1 MLHKVGEA
9 VLPIGLSAMESH
21 LGFYS
26 AFPDIGKSNS
36 RYREIIPDIGKS
48 IPDIGNSNFLYQV
61 IWDYFR
67 ISGNRFLDIGK

>member
-26 AFPDIGKSNS
+26 AFPDIGNYFPKSGN
-36 RYREIIPDIGKS
+36 RIPDIGK
-48 IPDIGNSNFLYQV
+48 
-61 IWDYFR
+61 
-67 ISGNRFLDIGK
+67 